1 MARYQGSTLY
11 MPAALSRYSTARSSD
26 TTGCTK
32 MEFMMPRNS
41 VDVYKP
47 PSVLVM
53 CCSVSLQVAQQHQKR
68 PEAEGRGGGKGGGV
82 IP

>member
-32 MEFMMPRNS
+32 MEFKMPKNS
-41 VDVYKP
+41 VAVYKAP
-47 PSVLVM
+47 NVLVIS
-53 CCSVSLQVAQQHQKR
+53 CSVVLQAGQKR
-68 PEAEGRGGGKGGGV
+68 
-82 IP
+82 